1 MACLLARPEKPF
13 LVGELIRLWLIV
25 AAAEMCSEKT
35 ELFELLA
42 FRREQLLE
50 ELRTPN
56 VVTSSLTR
64 HMF

>member
-13 LVGELIRLWLIV
+13 LVGELIRLWFA